1 MEALRETHSVLGSNI
16 QGFLIG
22 EREALDINEPID
34 LVLANLLINRQ
45 DHN

>member
-1 MEALRETHSVLGSNI
+1 MEALRETHSVLGSNV

-34 LVLANLLINRQ
+34 LVLANLLMKKRANE
-45 DHN
+45 